1 MNRRRVLPVGLVA
14 TLAALALPAA
24 AQAPRPRA
32 LPAIDSMAIRANTY
46 LLAHD
51 LLEGRGTGRRGADLA
66 ALYLATEAERLGL
79 RGAGPGGSYYQ
90 SVPVVEATID
100 SARTR
105 LALVREGSREEF
117 AYGPGFIPN
126 RGTTRTLVPFGGE
139 LVFLGTPQDLLKGL
153 AALPPLAGRVAV
165 VLGTFGAD
173 IRAAD
178 TLRARGAA
186 GVIHLVGDDEAYQFF
201 RRDRGASRLFL
212 DPAAGVVSSTIPDIP
227 AVIASPALQRAIIGA
242 LPGGGAE
249 RPAGPVVMAGLR
261 VEASIGVVARPVP
274 ARNVAAL
281 LPGADPALA
290 DEVVAFTAHYDH
302 LGIST
307 PDEHG
312 DSIYNGFSDDA
323 AGDAMLLAIAKTM
336 QETGARPA
344 RSVLFLF
351 LIGEERGLL
360 GSDYYA
366 AHPLIPAARTVADI
380 NLDAGAPPAL
390 CVNWRLA
397 GADSS
402 TFGAVAIEVAHR
414 AGWQAQSAA
423 ASPNTDYFPLL
434 RIGIPAIFVVPGP
447 EAYEGMTLEA
457 SNALRQRWEHYH
469 QAGDNWYADFPFAGL
484 VRYADYALRL
494 GYAVASGPRPTMTT
508 PR

>member
-1 MNRRRVLPVGLVA
+1 MKTRRLFPVGLA
-14 TLAALALPAA
+14 AALAAFALPAA
-24 AQAPRPRA
+24 AQAPRPA
-32 LPAIDSMAIRANTY
+32 PLPSIDSMAIRAHTY

-51 LLEGRGTGRRGADLA
+51 LLEGRGTGRRGADIA

-79 RGAGPGGSYYQ
+79 RGAGPDGSFYQ
-90 SVPVVEATID
+90 TVPVVEATID

-105 LALVREGSREEF
+105 LALVREGAREAF
-117 AYGPGFIPN
+117 AYGAGFIPN
-126 RGTTRTLVPFGGE
+126 VGTTRTLVPFSGE
-139 LVFLGTPQDLLKGL
+139 LVFLGTPQDLLK
-153 AALPPLAGRVAV
+153 AHADLPPLAGRVAV

-186 GVIHLVGDDEAYQFF
+186 GVIHLVGSEEAYALYT
-201 RRDRGASRLFL
+201 RSRGPSRMFL
-212 DPAAGVVSSTIPDIP
+212 DPAAGAVSSFIPDIP
-227 AVIASPALQRAIIGA
+227 AVLASPALQRAIVAA
-242 LPGGGAE
+242 LPGGGTAP
-249 RPAGPVVMAGLR
+249 PAGPVVLAGLR
-261 VEASIGVVARPVP
+261 VEVEIGVTARPVP

-290 DEVVAFTAHYDH
+290 GEVVAFTAHYDH

-307 PDEHG
+307 PDARG

-323 AGDAMLLAIAKTM
+323 AGDAMLLAIAKAM
-336 QETGARPA
+336 QAGPRPA

-351 LIGEERGLL
+351 LTGEERGLL

-380 NLDAGAPPAL
+380 NLDAGAPPGP

-402 TFGAVAIEVAHR
+402 TFGAQAIEVARR
-414 AGWQAQSAA
+414 AGWAALPAA

-434 RIGIPAIFVVPGP
+434 RIGIPAVFVVPGP
-447 EAYEGMTLEA
+447 EPYEGMTAEA
-457 SNALRQRWEHYH
+457 SNALRQRWDNYH
-469 QAGDNWYADFPFAGL
+469 QAGDNWYADFPFRGL

-508 PR
+508 PH

>member
-1 MNRRRVLPVGLVA
+1 MTTHHFVSIG
-14 TLAALALPAA
+14 LAALLAAVALPAA
-24 AQAPRPRA
+24 AQAPRTAP
-32 LPAIDSMAIRANTY
+32 LPAIDSMAIRAHTY
-46 LLAHD
+46 FLAHD

-66 ALYLATEAERLGL
+66 ALYLAAEAERIGL
-79 RGAGPGGSYYQ
+79 RGAGPGGSYFQ
-90 SVPVVEATID
+90 TVPALEATID

-105 LALVREGSREEF
+105 LALVREGVREEF

-126 RGTTRTLVPFGGE
+126 VGTTRTLVPFGGE

-153 AALPPLAGRVAV
+153 AGLPPLAGRVAV
-165 VLGTFGAD
+165 VQGTFGAD

-186 GVIHLVGDDEAYQFF
+186 GVIHLVGSDEAYALYS
-201 RRDRGASRLFL
+201 RSRGPSRMFL
-212 DPAAGVVSSTIPDIP
+212 DPAAGAVSSFIPDIP
-227 AVIASPALQRAIIGA
+227 AVLASPALQRAIVGA
-242 LPGGGAE
+242 LPGGGTG
-249 RPAGPVVMAGLR
+249 RPTGPVVLAGLR
-261 VEASIGVVARPVP
+261 VEVSIGVTTRTLP

-290 DEVVAFTAHYDH
+290 GQVIAYTAHYDH

-323 AGDAMLLAIAKTM
+323 AGDAMLLAIAKAM
-336 QETGARPA
+336 QAGPRPA

-351 LIGEERGLL
+351 LTGEERGLL

-380 NLDAGAPPAL
+380 NLDAGAPPGR
-390 CVNWRLA
+390 CVSWYLA

-402 TFGAVAIEVAHR
+402 TFGAMAIEVARR
-414 AGWQAQSAA
+414 AGWQALPAA

-434 RIGIPAIFVVPGP
+434 RIGIPAVFVIPGP
-447 EAYEGMTLEA
+447 GAYGGMTADA

-469 QAGDNWYADFPFAGL
+469 QAGDNWYADFPFSGL
-484 VRYADYALRL
+484 VRNADYALRL

-508 PR
+508 PH

>member
-1 MNRRRVLPVGLVA
+1 M
-14 TLAALALPAA
+14 LAALALPAA
-24 AQAPRPRA
+24 AQAPRPAA
-32 LPAIDSMAIRANTY
+32 LPAIDSMAIRAHTY

-105 LALVREGSREEF
+105 LALVHEGAREEF

-126 RGTTRTLVPFGGE
+126 VGTTRTLVPFGGE

-186 GVIHLVGDDEAYQFF
+186 GVIHLVGSDDAYALYV
-201 RRDRGASRLFL
+201 RSRGPSRMFL
-212 DPAAGVVSSTIPDIP
+212 DPAAGAVSSFIPDIP
-227 AVIASPALQRAIIGA
+227 AVIAGPALQRAIVGA

-249 RPAGPVVMAGLR
+249 RPAGPVVLAGLR
-261 VEASIGVVARPVP
+261 VEASIGVTARPVP

-323 AGDAMLLAIAKTM
+323 AGDAMLLAIAKAM
-336 QETGARPA
+336 QERARPA

-351 LIGEERGLL
+351 LTGEERGLL

-366 AHPLIPAARTVADI
+366 AHPLIPAARTVADV
-380 NLDAGAPPAL
+380 NLDAGAPAAR

-402 TFGAVAIEVAHR
+402 TFGAIAIDVARR
-414 AGWQAQSAA
+414 AGWAAQAAP

-434 RIGIPAIFVVPGP
+434 RIGIPAVFVVPGP

-457 SNALRQRWEHYH
+457 SNALRQRWDHYH

-508 PR
+508 PH